1 MIKLKNILAEGY
13 AWKRKSNQAL
23 PRLSDVQRI
32 YESNQ
37 QAERMLDAANP
48 MDNDEIEQ
56 AVSMLFGD
64 MTEQEIQEYLENI
77 ETTKPKWLAKLR
89 KWLKSVGPK
98 GPGSEKMGG
107 PAVAIAALAAG
118 IAAWIKRSLSNKQ
131 EEPMGESAKPD
142 FLDLDNDGDK
152 EESMKSAAKSKK
164 ADKDEE
170 DKEEVNESWL
180 ITKGGEQKLRQMSL
194 QERITKN
201 LRRTE

>member
-107 PAVAIAALAAG
+107 PAVAIAA
-118 IAAWIKRSLSNKQ
+118 WIKRSLSNKQ